1 MKFKIIEKQYVSKK
15 DNQEKKFLSFVLE
28 IGGVDFELSPKGD
41 MSVIRILN
49 QFLEKQEVI
58 EQMRIMGL
66 NEVEFHHA

>member
-1 MKFKIIEKQYVSKK
+1 MKFKIIEKQYLSKK

-28 IGGVDFELSPKGD
+28 IGGVDFELMPKGD

-49 QFLEKQEVI
+49 QFLEKQEEI

-66 NEVEFHHA
+66 NEVEFNA

>member
-15 DNQEKKFLSFVLE
+15 DNQEKKFLSFVLD
-28 IGGVDFELSPKGD
+28 INGVDFELCVKGD

-49 QFLEKQEVI
+49 QFLEKQEEI

-66 NEVEFHHA
+66 TEVEFNA

>member
-15 DNQEKKFLSFVLE
+15 DNQEKKFLSFVLD
-28 IGGVDFELSPKGD
+28 IAGVDFELSPKGD

-49 QFLEKQEVI
+49 QFLEKQEEI

-66 NEVEFHHA
+66 TEVEFHA

>member
-15 DNQEKKFLSFVLE
+15 DNQEKKFLSFVLD
-28 IGGVDFELSPKGD
+28 INGVDFELLPKGD

-49 QFLEKQEVI
+49 QFLEKQEEI

-66 NEVEFHHA
+66 TEVEFNA

>member
-15 DNQEKKFLSFVLE
+15 DNQEKKILSFVLD
-28 IGGVDFELSPKGD
+28 IAGVDFELTPKGD

-49 QFLEKQEVI
+49 QFLEKQEEI

-66 NEVEFHHA
+66 TEVEFNA

>member
-1 MKFKIIEKQYVSKK
+1 MKFKIIEKQYLSKK

-28 IGGVDFELSPKGD
+28 IGGVDFELTPKGD

-49 QFLEKQEVI
+49 QFLEKQEEI

-66 NEVEFHHA
+66 NEVEFNA

>member
-15 DNQEKKFLSFVLE
+15 DNQEKKFLSFVLD
-28 IGGVDFELSPKGD
+28 IDGVDFELFPKGD

-49 QFLEKQEVI
+49 QFLEKQEEI

-66 NEVEFHHA
+66 TEVEFNA

>member
-15 DNQEKKFLSFVLE
+15 DNQEKKFLSFVLD
-28 IGGVDFELSPKGD
+28 INGVDFELLPKGD

-49 QFLEKQEVI
+49 QFLENQEEI

-66 NEVEFHHA
+66 TEVEFNA

>member
-15 DNQEKKFLSFVLE
+15 DNQEKKFLSFVLD
-28 IGGVDFELSPKGD
+28 INGVDFELSPKGD

-49 QFLEKQEVI
+49 QFLEKQEEI

-66 NEVEFHHA
+66 TEVDFNA

>member
-15 DNQEKKFLSFVLE
+15 DNKEKKFLSFVLD
-28 IGGVDFELSPKGD
+28 INGVDFELSPKGD

-49 QFLEKQEVI
+49 QFLEKQEEI

-66 NEVEFHHA
+66 TEVEFNA

>member
-15 DNQEKKFLSFVLE
+15 DNQEKKFLSFVLD
-28 IGGVDFELSPKGD
+28 INGVDFELSPRGD

-49 QFLEKQEVI
+49 QFLEKQEEI

-66 NEVEFHHA
+66 TEVEFNA

>member
-15 DNQEKKFLSFVLE
+15 DNQEKKFLSFVLD
-28 IGGVDFELSPKGD
+28 INGVEFELSPKGD

-49 QFLEKQEVI
+49 QFLEKQEEI

-66 NEVEFHHA
+66 TEVEFNA

>member
-28 IGGVDFELSPKGD
+28 IGGVDFELLPKGD

-49 QFLEKQEVI
+49 QFLEKQEEI

-66 NEVEFHHA
+66 NEVEFHA

>member
-15 DNQEKKFLSFVLE
+15 DNQERKFLSFVLD
-28 IGGVDFELSPKGD
+28 INGVDFELSPKGD

-49 QFLEKQEVI
+49 QFLEKQEEI

-66 NEVEFHHA
+66 TEVEFNA

>member
-15 DNQEKKFLSFVLE
+15 DNQEKKFLSFVLD
-28 IGGVDFELSPKGD
+28 INGVDFELSPKGD

-49 QFLEKQEVI
+49 QFLEKQEEI

-66 NEVEFHHA
+66 TEVEFSA

>member
-15 DNQEKKFLSFVLE
+15 DNQEKKFLSFVLD
-28 IGGVDFELSPKGD
+28 INGVDFELLPKGD

-49 QFLEKQEVI
+49 QFLEKQEEI

-66 NEVEFHHA
+66 TEVDFNA

>member
-1 MKFKIIEKQYVSKK
+1 MRFKIVEKEYVSKK
-15 DNQEKKFLSFVLE
+15 DNQQKKFLSFVLN

-49 QFLEKQEVI
+49 QFLEKQEEI

-66 NEVEFHHA
+66 NEVEFHA

>member
-28 IGGVDFELSPKGD
+28 ISGVGFELSPKGD

-49 QFLEKQEVI
+49 QFLEKQEEI

-66 NEVEFHHA
+66 NEVEFNA

>member
-15 DNQEKKFLSFVLE
+15 DNQEKKFLSFVLD
-28 IGGVDFELSPKGD
+28 INGIDFELSPKGD

-49 QFLEKQEVI
+49 QFLEKQEEI

-66 NEVEFHHA
+66 TEVEFNA

>member
-15 DNQEKKFLSFVLE
+15 DNQEKKFLSFFLD
-28 IGGVDFELSPKGD
+28 INGIDFELCPKGD

-49 QFLEKQEVI
+49 QFLEKQEEI

-66 NEVEFHHA
+66 TEVEFNA